1 MNELITIK
9 TDIEYFLE
17 KAKEQLF
24 HEMENIRKEVIETRS
39 SYKNL
44 SATDFDSYNQSEG
57 EDIKKSF
64 DMLGLLGLQRVD
76 KESRTESNLIVI
88 SIIFY

>member
-1 MNELITIK
+1 MNL
-9 TDIEYFLE
+9 EYFLE

-76 KESRTESNLIVI
+76 KESRTELNFKPNCYFDYILGS
-88 SIIFY
+88 